1 MHRKA
6 IYFILNHNYLLM
18 GCIPAG
24 CHTYSKPYN
33 RIRHCQP
40 SLPLIIMRYLNFI
53 TAATK
58 NPALQSSPKGAQ
70 PNAETRNYLK
80 HGSDPCGVLLK
91 TGNKLWCLSEF
102 SVATTAPQHGL
113 RTKGVGI
120 QGSAKPGPNSSPGF
134 SFNHIS
140 SMNTV
145 MLSRRSLCSRKS
157 ENDHPLHLV
166 CSQDALIMLCQGQV
180 SWCKWPSWVS
190 NIWGLEWIFSRLKD
204 RDHLCCI

>member
-1 MHRKA
+1 MQRKA

-120 QGSAKPGPNSSPGF
+120 QGSAKPGPNFF
-134 SFNHIS
+134 SRIFFQSHLFHEHRHG
-140 SMNTV
+140 V
-145 MLSRRSLCSRKS
+145 SRRSLCSRKS
-157 ENDHPLHLV
+157 ENYHPLHLV

-180 SWCKWPSWVS
+180 SWVS
-190 NIWGLEWIFSRLKD
+190 NIWGLE
-204 RDHLCCI
+204 